1 MLLLTCST
9 RRDKSD
15 SLSVGTCFVV
25 ANAKSP
31 LPALAPSP
39 ASGPAGRH
47 APFGASARRRPLS
60 GQSVV
65 GSFNAE
71 AMKLG
76 ASAEDHFWKHFE
88 SAFVI
93 GLEERRLDVN
103 KKFDEK
109 ERRKQSLTTDNSCA
123 RQLPIK
129 RYRMLKKAQL

>member
-31 LPALAPSP
+31 LPVLAPSP

-71 AMKLG
+71 AVKLG

-93 GLEERRLDVN
+93 GLEERRLDVS
-103 KKFDEK
+103 KEFDEK
-109 ERRKQSLTTDNSCA
+109 GRDGSKALQQTILVHGNCQSSA
-123 RQLPIK
+123 IVS
-129 RYRMLKKAQL
+129 